1 MPIFRLNFQKTK
13 NLKYIYAIR
22 LIRELANQ
30 LMVFFLPIYFFNLR
44 FSFMSSFGLS
54 TLQEGIFNVVI
65 VYTTVHII
73 SFLSAIPIAKI
84 LLKFGIRQGFLMGH
98 LFYALFVLCLYL
110 SKDNAYFV
118 LIAALLNGFQTN
130 LFWNSY
136 YYSLSRNSDQNKI
149 SANLGLI
156 NFLLNLLAMISP
168 ALGGLII
175 VTLGYQ
181 TLFLLGLA
189 IVLLG
194 VIFSILLDNVKV
206 RDSISYK
213 EFFKWMSEPGFR
225 RLALT
230 FTGRCFN
237 DATITLWALYMFI
250 LLGNVQ
256 GLGYLYSLSLFLAL
270 FISYGAGSLIDKHKN
285 SKQFLFSGGIL
296 SVFWVL
302 RGFILNIWSIAILN
316 AFDKLTASFH
326 WLFFDRT
333 WLLRGKGREAL
344 SYFTYR
350 QMIYSLAAI
359 LFWLIV
365 ALLFYFF
372 IFAWKSLFIVAA
384 IGVLLT
390 LLVKEHHI
398 EEVV

>member
-44 FSFMSSFGLS
+44 FPFMSRFDLP
-54 TLQEGIFNVVI
+54 TLQEGVFNVAM
-65 VYTTVHII
+65 VYGLTRLIT
-73 SFLSAIPIAKI
+73 LLLAIPVAKI
-84 LLKFGIRQGFLMGH
+84 LIKFGIRQGFVAGH

-110 SKDNAYFV
+110 SKENAYFV
-118 LIAALLNGFQTN
+118 LIAAIINGMQIN

-136 YYSLSRNSDQNKI
+136 YYSLSRNSDHNRI
-149 SANLGLI
+149 GANLGVI

-181 TLFLLGLA
+181 TLFLLGLV
-189 IVLLG
+189 IILLG
-194 VIFSILLDNVKV
+194 VIFSVLLDNVKV
-206 RDSISYK
+206 RDHISYK
-213 EFFKWMSEPGFR
+213 EFFTWLKEPGFR

-237 DATITLWALYMFI
+237 DSTITLWALYMFI

-270 FISYGAGSLIDKHKN
+270 FISYGAGAFIDKIKTIN
-285 SKQFLFSGGIL
+285 SFLFL
-296 SVFWVL
+296 VVF
-302 RGFILNIWSIAILN
+302 
-316 AFDKLTASFH
+316 
-326 WLFFDRT
+326 
-333 WLLRGKGREAL
+333 
-344 SYFTYR
+344 FT
-350 QMIYSLAAI
+350 
-359 LFWLIV
+359 
-365 ALLFYFF
+365 
-372 IFAWKSLFIVAA
+372 IFGWC
-384 IGVLLT
+384 GVLL
-390 LLVKEHHI
+390 LIFGLSRF
-398 EEVV
+398 

>member
-1 MPIFRLNFQKTK
+1 MPILRLNFQKTK

-30 LMVFFLPIYFFNLR
+30 LMVFFLPIYFFNIR
-44 FSFMSSFGLS
+44 FSFMSQFELS
-54 TLQEGIFNVVI
+54 TLQEGIFNVA
-65 VYTTVHII
+65 II
-73 SFLSAIPIAKI
+73 YVLIHLVSLLSAISIAKI
-84 LLKFGIRQGFLMGH
+84 LIKFGIRQGFVMGH
-98 LFYALFVLCLYL
+98 LFYALFILCLYL
-110 SKDNAYFV
+110 SVDNTYFV
-118 LIAALLNGFQTN
+118 LIAALIDGLQIN

-136 YYSLSRNSDQNKI
+136 YYSLSRNSDQHKI
-149 SANLGLI
+149 GANLGLI

-175 VTLGYQ
+175 ITLGYQ
-181 TLFLLGLA
+181 TLFLVGLV

-194 VIFSILLDNVKV
+194 VIFSVLLDNVKV
-206 RDSISYK
+206 RDSISHK

-237 DATITLWALYMFI
+237 DSTITLWALYMFI
-250 LLGNVQ
+250 LLGNIQ

-270 FISYGAGSLIDKHKN
+270 FISYGAGSFIDKNKN
-285 SKQFLFSGGIL
+285 SKQFLLSGGFL
-296 SVFWVL
+296 SIFWIL
-302 RGFILNIWSIAILN
+302 RGFILNIWSIVILN

-326 WLFFDRT
+326 WLFFDRS
-333 WLLRGKGREAL
+333 WILRGKGREAL

-384 IGVLLT
+384 LGVLLT

>member
-1 MPIFRLNFQKTK
+1 MPIFRLNFQKTQ

-30 LMVFFLPIYFFNLR
+30 LMIFFLPIYFFNIR
-44 FSFMSSFGLS
+44 FSFMSHFSLS
-54 TLQEGIFNVVI
+54 ALQEGIFNVAL
-65 VYTTVHII
+65 VYGFTRLI
-73 SFLSAIPIAKI
+73 SLLSAIPVAKI
-84 LLKFGIRQGFLMGH
+84 LIKFGIRQGFVIGH

-110 SKDNAYFV
+110 SSGNTYFV
-118 LIAALLNGFQTN
+118 LIAAVINGLQIN

-136 YYSLSRNSDQNKI
+136 YYSLSRNSDQSKI
-149 SANLGLI
+149 GANLGVI
-156 NFLLNLLAMISP
+156 NFLLNLLAIISP
-168 ALGGLII
+168 ALGGLMI

-181 TLFLLGLA
+181 ALFLLGLV
-189 IVLLG
+189 IILLG
-194 VIFSILLDNVKV
+194 VIFSVLLDNVKV

-237 DATITLWALYMFI
+237 DYTISLWALYMFI
-250 LLGNVQ
+250 LLGSAQ

-270 FISYGAGSLIDKHKN
+270 FVSYVAGSFVDKNKSN
-285 SKQFLFSGGIL
+285 KQFLFSGGIL

-302 RGFILNIWSIAILN
+302 RGFLLNIWSITILN
-316 AFDKLTASFH
+316 AIDKLTASFH
-326 WLFFDRT
+326 WLFFDRN
-333 WLLRGKGREAL
+333 WILRGKGREAL

-350 QMIYSLAAI
+350 EMIYSVAAI
-359 LFWLIV
+359 LFWLVV

-372 IFAWKSLFIVAA
+372 IIAWKSLFIIAA

-390 LLVKEHHI
+390 LLIKEHHT
-398 EEVV
+398 EEVI